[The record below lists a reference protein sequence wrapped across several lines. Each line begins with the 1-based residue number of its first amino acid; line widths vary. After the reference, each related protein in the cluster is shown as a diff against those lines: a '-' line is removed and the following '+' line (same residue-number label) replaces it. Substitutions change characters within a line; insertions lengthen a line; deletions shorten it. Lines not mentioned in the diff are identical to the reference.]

1 MLDAY
6 VIEEIKRREVERQ
19 KQDRSR
25 PVLEI
30 PVRSPGEPEED
41 RDDRQSERD
50 DGSRPGV
57 VVQIEL

>member
-6 VIEEIKRREVERQ
+6 VIEEIKRREAERQ
-19 KQDRSR
+19 KQERAR

-30 PVRSPGEPEED
+30 PKRSPD
-41 RDDRQSERD
+41 DDDDDRKSEPD
-50 DGSRPGV
+50 EGPRPGG

>member
-6 VIEEIKRREVERQ
+6 VIEEIKRREAERQ
-19 KQDRSR
+19 KQDRAR

-30 PVRSPGEPEED
+30 PVSPED
-41 RDDRQSERD
+41 DEDDRKSEHD
-50 DGSRPGV
+50 DGSRPGG

>member
-6 VIEEIKRREVERQ
+6 VIEEIKRREAERQ
-19 KQDRSR
+19 KQDRAR

-30 PVRSPGEPEED
+30 PVRSPDDDDDED
-41 RDDRQSERD
+41 RKSERD
-50 DGSRPGV
+50 DGPRPGG